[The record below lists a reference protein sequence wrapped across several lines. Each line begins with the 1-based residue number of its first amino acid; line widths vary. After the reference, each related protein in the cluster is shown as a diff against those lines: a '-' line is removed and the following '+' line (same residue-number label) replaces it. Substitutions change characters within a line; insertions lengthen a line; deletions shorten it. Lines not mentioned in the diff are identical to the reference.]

1 MQVHKALVLL
11 GLAAVLSFGTA
22 ASDEP
27 VKIGVVDLDQAV
39 SQTADG
45 KRAMEEIQQKQKSA
59 EGQVQPLVDSLKG
72 MEEELKSKKFVLS
85 DDALREKQLAYASK
99 RNEIE
104 TKLRELRGEI
114 EIDRERIL
122 GPLFSKLNEVV
133 KEVGQEQGYT
143 VIFARGASGLMYTRE
158 AADITDQV
166 VQKFN
171 SRG

>member
-1 MQVHKALVLL
+1 MQVHKAFVLL
-11 GLAAVLSFGTA
+11 GLAAVLTFGTA
-22 ASDEP
+22 ASDEA

-72 MEEELKSKKFVLS
+72 MEDELKSKKFVLS

-104 TKLRELRGEI
+104 TKLRELKGEI

-122 GPLFSKLNEVV
+122 GPLFSKLNDVV

-143 VIFARGASGLMYTRE
+143 VIFARGAAGLMYTRE
-158 AADITDQV
+158 AADITDLV